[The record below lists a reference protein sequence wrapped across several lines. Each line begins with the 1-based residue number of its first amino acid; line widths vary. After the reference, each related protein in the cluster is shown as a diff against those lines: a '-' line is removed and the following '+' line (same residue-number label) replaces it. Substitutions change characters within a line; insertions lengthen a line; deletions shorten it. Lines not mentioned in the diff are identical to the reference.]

1 MVELFASRRGA
12 RQRVDPQKYGAL
24 RHEIIALCRALA
36 ETDPGNAS
44 LYRSL
49 EGVVRPWLNLRVL
62 NRTERELLVSLMARC
77 RDAEAG
83 LYGRRRSWRWSVPG
97 RAVLVFLGALA
108 VAAMFL
114 LSRTMSSILYAS
126 VEVLR
131 DWTTQTVVAIRW
143 STDSQ
148 RVFFLAGAFL
158 VVSLI
163 AISRTRRN

>member
-36 ETDPGNAS
+36 ETDPDNAS

-62 NRTERELLVSLMARC
+62 NRTERELLVSLTTRC
-77 RDAEAG
+77 REAEAG
-83 LYGRRRSWRWSVPG
+83 LYGGLWRWSVPG

-114 LSRTMSSILYAS
+114 LSRTMSSILTAS